1 MKVILLYRPDSEH
14 AETVE
19 EFARDFVKQ
28 HADRRIELLSVD
40 TREGSSMAML
50 YDIVSYP
57 AILALSDDG
66 LLLQN
71 WQGSTMPLMD
81 EVAYYAHS

>member
-1 MKVILLYRPDSEH
+1 MKVIILYRPTSEH

-19 EFARDFVKQ
+19 AFARDFVRQ
-28 HADRRIELLSVD
+28 QADRRIELLSVD
-40 TREGSSMAML
+40 TRDGASLATL
-50 YDIVSYP
+50 YDIVNYP

-66 LLLQN
+66 QLLQN
-71 WQGSTMPLMD
+71 WQGSTMPLMN

>member
-1 MKVILLYRPDSEH
+1 MKVILLYRPASEH

-40 TREGSSMAML
+40 TREGSSMAVL